1 MRIVVPR
8 SLPSWTPLAVA
19 IALLGCHGASDSDV
33 SPEDESMAGCVDQ
46 LGAHIDESKD
56 LVCFSLY
63 SSQATR
69 VELWVYPSAEAT
81 EPTHIVPMQLD
92 ASVRHWRAARPLSEL
107 AAKGSSAV
115 YYGYR
120 LWGPNWTHVE
130 AWAPGSDAGFIGDV
144 DVDGNR
150 FNPNKLLL
158 DPYARELSSDPIRPE
173 HLDGTVYASGPEYR
187 LVDSGPMA
195 PRSIAMVPSDLTPP
209 RPGPERRFG
218 DEIVYEVH
226 LRGLTMLD
234 PEVPEPLRGTYAGAA
249 LAAPRLAALGVTAI
263 ELLPIQETQNEQNDL
278 DPMSTTGDNYWGYM
292 TLAFF
297 APERRY
303 AYDQSPGGP
312 TRELAAMVDA
322 FHAEGIKVYLD
333 VVYNHSGEGGAWST
347 DDPSTYNVQSF
358 RGIDNPTY
366 YSLTLD
372 RQSSWDN
379 SGVGGNLNTA
389 NPVVQGLIVDS
400 LAYFHEHLG
409 IDGFRF
415 DLASIL
421 GNACHHGCFRY
432 ERDGET
438 ALTRV
443 AAELPV
449 RNPDGGAGIDLIG
462 EPWAIGAGTYQLGNM
477 PSAYAE
483 WNADFRDTIRK
494 SQNRR
499 GVDTITPG
507 MLAHTIAGSPALFE
521 DDDRTVTQSINF
533 MVAHD
538 GLTHADLYRCNGK
551 NNHQAWPFGPSDGG
565 ADDNNAWDHGG
576 DRDAQ
581 ERALRTGM
589 GLLLLSAGVPMM
601 TGGDEFARSLNC
613 NNNPYNLDG
622 PGNWIEQA
630 PGSVTEV
637 VRTLASIRR
646 DHPALRPAR
655 SWSWED
661 ANGNGRPGVQWLAP
675 WGGTADAGY
684 MDDGGNTF
692 LGWMVDGEEYGDA
705 AASLWFGYQ
714 AGAASMTAAIPSPP
728 AGTQWYLLFDS
739 CEPDPSIFAQ
749 AKPMIGKDI
758 KLCPDSLVVLAAH

>member
-1 MRIVVPR
+1 MRIAIAPLR
-8 SLPSWTPLAVA
+8 SLLA
-19 IALLGCHGASDSDV
+19 IAALSSCT
-33 SPEDESMAGCVDQ
+33 SPAGTEPTIDETMAGCKDQ
-46 LGAHIDESKD
+46 LGAHLDESED
-56 LVCFSLY
+56 LACFSLY
-63 SSQATR
+63 SARATR
-69 VELWVYPSAEAT
+69 AELWVFSSPDAAEPST
-81 EPTHIVPMQLD
+81 VVPMLLD

-107 AAKGSSAV
+107 VADGSPAI

-120 LWGPNWTHVE
+120 LWGPNWTYVE
-130 AWAPGSDAGFIGDV
+130 AWTPGSDAGFIEDV
-144 DVDGNR
+144 DEDGNR
-150 FNPNKLLL
+150 FNPNKLVI
-158 DPYARELSSDPIRPE
+158 DPYARELTVDPIRPD

-187 LVDSGPMA
+187 NIDSGPVA
-195 PRSIAMVPSDLTPP
+195 PRAIAVLPSRSALVAP

-234 PEVPEPLRGTYAGAA
+234 PDVPEHLRGTYAGAA

-263 ELLPIQETQNEQNDL
+263 ELLPIQETQNEQNDI
-278 DPMSTTGDNYWGYM
+278 DQTSSTGDNYWGYM

-312 TRELAAMVDA
+312 TREVAAMVDA

-333 VVYNHSGEGGAWST
+333 VVYNHSGEGGAWSASDAT
-347 DDPSTYNVQSF
+347 TYNIQSF

-372 RQSSWDN
+372 RQHSWDN

-389 NPVVQGLIVDS
+389 NPVVQDLVVDS
-400 LAYFHEHLG
+400 LSYFHEYLG
-409 IDGFRF
+409 IDGYRF

-421 GNACHHGCFRY
+421 GNTCHHGCFRY
-432 ERDGET
+432 ERDDDT
-438 ALTRV
+438 ALARV
-443 AAELPV
+443 AAGLPV
-449 RNPDGGAGIDLIG
+449 RKSTGGAGIDLIG
-462 EPWAIGAGTYQLGNM
+462 EPWAIGEGTYQLGNL

-507 MLAHTIAGSPALFE
+507 MLAHTIAGSPGLFE
-521 DDDRTVTQSINF
+521 DDGRTVTQSVNF
-533 MVAHD
+533 LVAHD

-551 NNHQAWPFGPSDGG
+551 YNQQDWPYGPSDGG

-589 GLLLLSAGVPMM
+589 GLLLLSAGVPML
-601 TGGDEFARSLNC
+601 TGGDEYARSLNC
-613 NNNPYNLDG
+613 NNNPYNLDS
-622 PGNWIEQA
+622 PGNWIETA
-630 PGSVTEV
+630 PSAVTDV
-637 VRTLASIRR
+637 VRALTTLRR
-646 DHPALRPAR
+646 EHPAVRPPR

-661 ANGNGRPGVQWLAP
+661 GNGNGRPAVQWLTP
-675 WGGTADAGY
+675 WGTTADTGY
-684 MDDGGNTF
+684 LDDGGNTF
-692 LGWMVDGEEYGDA
+692 IAWMVDGEEYGDPA
-705 AASLWFGYQ
+705 KSLWFGYQ
-714 AGAASMTAAIPSPP
+714 AGAAPITAAMPAAP
-728 AGTQWYLLFDS
+728 AGTQWYPLFDS
-739 CEPDPSIFAQ
+739 CDPDVHGPDSAEPQ
-749 AKPMIGKDI
+749 PMIGKDI
-758 KLCPDSLVVLAAH
+758 KLCPDSLVVLAAHE